1 MELWYRQPAESWD
14 QALPCGNGA
23 LGGMLFGGTQ
33 AEHIQLNEESV
44 WSGGTMDRLNPDARA
59 TLPEIRE
66 LLRQNRIQEAQDLA
80 VETLSGVPDS
90 SRAYQTLGDL
100 YIEQTDAEP
109 FEKVSSYRRSLNLET
124 GELSVHFNSCD
135 TDYTRTVFASVHDQV
150 LVIRLQAAGAQ
161 PLQLR
166 CRMTR
171 PANLDRVGSDHKNTI
186 WMEGST
192 GADGIA
198 YCAMLTVIE
207 CDEAVRTAGE
217 FLKVEGASEAILC
230 LAAVTSFRCDDPRAA
245 CRARLDQARRKGFKA
260 LRARHMA
267 EYRDLFDSMRLELGA
282 RDADMETMPTDE
294 RLQRYARGQAD
305 PGLEALYLA
314 YGRYLLLSSSRPG
327 SLPATLQGLW
337 NDKLNPPWGSRYT
350 ININIEM
357 IYWAAAPSG
366 LAACEEPLFDL
377 LERMDGEQTGKRTA
391 REMYGCHGF
400 VAHHNTDLYAD
411 TAPQDQYIPA
421 SYWVMGAAWLCT
433 HIWRHYT
440 YTMDTKWLQRRYVQL
455 EDCVRFFLDFL
466 QEDEEGYLVT
476 SPSVS
481 PENTYVLPDGN
492 TGCMCIGP
500 TMDNQI
506 LRELFTGFLQAS
518 KVLARKGALIEQAE
532 DAYRRLRP
540 TQIGQ
545 DGRLLEWRHPYQ
557 EAEPGHRHISH
568 LYGLY
573 PGREITQNTPALFTA
588 ARKTLEGR
596 LAAGGGHTGW
606 SRAWIIGL
614 WARLRDGSKAH
625 ENLRALLSQSTFD
638 NLMDNHPWQDAAV
651 FQLDGNLGAT
661 AAIEEMLVDSG
672 PGQLY
677 LLPALPTAWE
687 EGKVEGLCICGGATI
702 SLVWKKSKLEQIRL
716 CAGPALSVT
725 VHYGTFSAAVKL
737 AAGEQQALDGT
748 LNEVRLVKMN
758 NGEEKTQDGADQRL

>member
-33 AEHIQLNEESV
+33 TEHIQLNEESV
-44 WSGGTMDRLNPDARA
+44 WSGGPMDRLNPDARA

-171 PANLDRVGSDHKNTI
+171 PANLDRVGSDHRNTI

-230 LAAVTSFRCDDPRAA
+230 LSAVTSFRCDDPRAA

-282 RDADMETMPTDE
+282 RDTDMEAMPTDE
-294 RLQRYARGQAD
+294 RLHRYARGQAD
-305 PGLEALYLA
+305 PGLEALYFA

-391 REMYGCHGF
+391 REMYGCNGF

-481 PENTYVLPDGN
+481 PENTYILPGDD

-506 LRELFTGFLQAS
+506 LREVFTGFLQAS

-532 DAYRRLRP
+532 DAYKRLRP

-545 DGRLLEWRHPYQ
+545 DGRLLEWHRPYQ

-573 PGREITQNTPALFTA
+573 PGREITPDTPALFTA

-614 WARLRDGSKAH
+614 WARLRDGGKAH

-638 NLMDNHPWQDAAV
+638 NLMDNHPWQDGAV
-651 FQLDGNLGAT
+651 FQLDGNLGAA
-661 AAIEEMLVDSG
+661 AAIEEMLVDSS

-677 LLPALPTAWE
+677 LLPALPAEWK
-687 EGKVEGLCICGGATI
+687 EGKVEGLCICEGATV
-702 SLVWKKSKLEQIRL
+702 SLVWKKGKLEQIWL
-716 CAGPALSVT
+716 CAGPALTVT
-725 VHYGTFSAAVKL
+725 VHYSIFSAVVKL
-737 AAGEQQALDGT
+737 AAGEQQVLDGT
-748 LNEVRLVKMN
+748 LNEVHLVKKN
-758 NGEEKTQDGADQRL
+758 NDEEEMQDGADQEL

>member
-33 AEHIQLNEESV
+33 TEHIQLNEESV
-44 WSGGTMDRLNPDARA
+44 WSGGPMDRLNPDARA

-100 YIEQTDAEP
+100 YIKQTDAEP

-171 PANLDRVGSDHKNTI
+171 PANLDRVGSDHRNTI

-294 RLQRYARGQAD
+294 RLHRYARGQAD

-481 PENTYVLPDGN
+481 PENTYILPGGD

-506 LRELFTGFLQAS
+506 LREVFTGFLQAS

-687 EGKVEGLCICGGATI
+687 EGEVEGLCICGGATI

-716 CAGPALSVT
+716 CAGPALTVT
-725 VHYGTFSAAVKL
+725 VHYSIFSAVVKL
-737 AAGEQQALDGT
+737 AAGEQQVLDGT
-748 LNEVRLVKMN
+748 LNEVHLVKKN
-758 NGEEKTQDGADQRL
+758 NDEEEMQDGADQGL

>member
-44 WSGGTMDRLNPDARA
+44 WSGGPMDRLNPDARA

-171 PANLDRVGSDHKNTI
+171 PANLDRVGSDHRNTI

-230 LAAVTSFRCDDPRAA
+230 LSAVTSFRCDDPRAA

-282 RDADMETMPTDE
+282 RDADMEAMPTDE
-294 RLQRYARGQAD
+294 RLHRYARGQAD
-305 PGLEALYLA
+305 PGLEALYFA

-440 YTMDTKWLQRRYVQL
+440 YTLDTQWLQRRYVQL

-466 QEDEEGYLVT
+466 QEDEEGNLVT

-506 LRELFTGFLQAS
+506 LREVFTGFLQAS

-532 DAYRRLRP
+532 DAYKRLRP

-545 DGRLLEWRHPYQ
+545 DGRLLEWHRPYQ

-573 PGREITQNTPALFTA
+573 PGREITPDTPALFTA

-614 WARLRDGSKAH
+614 WARLRDGGKAH

-638 NLMDNHPWQDAAV
+638 NLMDNHPWQDGAV
-651 FQLDGNLGAT
+651 FQLDGNLGAA
-661 AAIEEMLVDSG
+661 AAIEEMLVDSS

-677 LLPALPTAWE
+677 LLPALPTEWK
-687 EGKVEGLCICGGATI
+687 EGKVEGLCICEGATV
-702 SLVWKKSKLEQIRL
+702 SLVWKKGKLEQIWL
-716 CAGPALSVT
+716 CAGPALTVT
-725 VHYGTFSAAVKL
+725 VHYSIFSAVVKL
-737 AAGEQQALDGT
+737 AAGEQQVLDGT
-748 LNEVRLVKMN
+748 LNEVHLVKKN
-758 NGEEKTQDGADQRL
+758 NDEEEMQDGADQEL

>member
-44 WSGGTMDRLNPDARA
+44 WSGGPMNRLNPDARA
-59 TLPEIRE
+59 ALPKIQE
-66 LLRQNRIQEAQDLA
+66 LVRQNRIQEAQDLA

-90 SRAYQTLGDL
+90 SRAYQPLSDL
-100 YIEQTDAEP
+100 YIEQADAAP
-109 FEKVSSYRRSLNLET
+109 FEKASGYRRSLNLET
-124 GELSVHFNSCD
+124 GELSVHFNSCG
-135 TDYTRTVFASVHDQV
+135 TDYTRTVFASAPDQV
-150 LVIRLQAAGAQ
+150 LVIRLQASGGQ
-161 PLQLR
+161 QLR
-166 CRMTR
+166 LRCHMTR
-171 PANLDRVGSDHKNTI
+171 PANIDRVGSEHGNTI
-186 WMEGST
+186 WTEGAT
-192 GADGIA
+192 GADGIS
-198 YCAMLTVIE
+198 YCAMLSVVE
-207 CDEAVRTAGE
+207 CDGEVCTAGE
-217 FLKVEGASEAILC
+217 FLKIDGANETILC
-230 LAAVTSFRCDDPRAA
+230 LAAATNFRCDDPRAA
-245 CRARLDQARRKGFKA
+245 CRARIDQAGQKGYRT
-260 LRARHMA
+260 LRTHHLA
-267 EYRDLFDSMRLELGA
+267 EYKSLFDSMHLELGA
-282 RDADMETMPTDE
+282 RDVAKETMPTDE
-294 RLQRYARGQAD
+294 RLRSYARGQAD
-305 PGLEALYLA
+305 PGLETLYFA

-327 SLPATLQGLW
+327 CLPATLQGLW

-366 LAACEEPLFDL
+366 LAVCEEPLFDL

-440 YTMDTKWLQRRYVQL
+440 YTLDTQWLQRRYVQL

-466 QEDEEGYLVT
+466 QEDEEGNLVT

-716 CAGPALSVT
+716 CAGPALSVA

>member
-44 WSGGTMDRLNPDARA
+44 WSGGPMNRLNPDARA

-171 PANLDRVGSDHKNTI
+171 PANLDRVGSDHRNTI

-282 RDADMETMPTDE
+282 RDADMEAMPTDE
-294 RLQRYARGQAD
+294 RLHRYARGQAD
-305 PGLEALYLA
+305 PGLEALYFA

-391 REMYGCHGF
+391 REMYGCNGF

-440 YTMDTKWLQRRYVQL
+440 YTLDTQWLQRRYVQL

-466 QEDEEGYLVT
+466 QEDEEGNLVT

-661 AAIEEMLVDSG
+661 AAIEEMLVDSS

-677 LLPALPTAWE
+677 LLPALPAEWK
-687 EGKVEGLCICGGATI
+687 EGKVEGLCICEGATV
-702 SLVWKKSKLEQIRL
+702 SLVWKKGKLEQIWL
-716 CAGPALSVT
+716 CAGPALTVT
-725 VHYGTFSAAVKL
+725 VHYSIFSAVVKL
-737 AAGEQQALDGT
+737 AAGEQQVLDGT
-748 LNEVRLVKMN
+748 LNEVHLVKKN
-758 NGEEKTQDGADQRL
+758 NDEEEMQDGADQEL

>member
-33 AEHIQLNEESV
+33 TEHIQLNEESV

-294 RLQRYARGQAD
+294 RL
-305 PGLEALYLA
+305 
-314 YGRYLLLSSSRPG
+314 
-327 SLPATLQGLW
+327 
-337 NDKLNPPWGSRYT
+337 
-350 ININIEM
+350 
-357 IYWAAAPSG
+357 
-366 LAACEEPLFDL
+366 
-377 LERMDGEQTGKRTA
+377 
-391 REMYGCHGF
+391 
-400 VAHHNTDLYAD
+400 
-411 TAPQDQYIPA
+411 
-421 SYWVMGAAWLCT
+421 
-433 HIWRHYT
+433 
-440 YTMDTKWLQRRYVQL
+440 
-455 EDCVRFFLDFL
+455 
-466 QEDEEGYLVT
+466 
-476 SPSVS
+476 
-481 PENTYVLPDGN
+481 
-492 TGCMCIGP
+492 
-500 TMDNQI
+500 
-506 LRELFTGFLQAS
+506 
-518 KVLARKGALIEQAE
+518 
-532 DAYRRLRP
+532 
-540 TQIGQ
+540 
-545 DGRLLEWRHPYQ
+545 
-557 EAEPGHRHISH
+557 HRVFPIS
-568 LYGLY
+568 
-573 PGREITQNTPALFTA
+573 
-588 ARKTLEGR
+588 
-596 LAAGGGHTGW
+596 
-606 SRAWIIGL
+606 
-614 WARLRDGSKAH
+614 
-625 ENLRALLSQSTFD
+625 
-638 NLMDNHPWQDAAV
+638 
-651 FQLDGNLGAT
+651 
-661 AAIEEMLVDSG
+661 
-672 PGQLY
+672 
-677 LLPALPTAWE
+677 
-687 EGKVEGLCICGGATI
+687 
-702 SLVWKKSKLEQIRL
+702 SLVI
-716 CAGPALSVT
+716 CNA
-725 VHYGTFSAAVKL
+725 FSTPSST
-737 AAGEQQALDGT
+737 G
-748 LNEVRLVKMN
+748 NP
-758 NGEEKTQDGADQRL
+758 